1 MKKKL
6 LTLFAFLLCT
16 CLAFFATSCQ
26 KVTIMHSVTFMA
38 DGVQIEEV
46 TYLEGDTTVTEP
58 AIPAKEGYSAKW
70 EEYELNGDIVVN
82 AVYTMDVYTVSFDVE
97 GVEPITFTVNTI
109 DNVKFP
115 DVPAKEGY
123 TASWSISEED
133 LTLADV
139 TVNAV
144 YTAIPYTVTFDVEGV
159 EPITFTAETIQDV
172 VFPAAPAKD
181 GYTASWSISEE
192 DLTLADVTVSVVYTA
207 LPYTVTFDV
216 EGVEPITFTA
226 ETIQDVV
233 FPTVPAKDGYTA
245 SWSISEEDLSLADV
259 TVNAVYTAIVYTVT
273 FDVEGVAPI
282 TFTVETIQGVV
293 FPTAPAKDGYRVSWN
308 ISEEDL
314 TLADVTVT
322 VVEERLYTISFVGID
337 GYPDVVLTEAE
348 LAYAV
353 IPGAPAKDGYVTGWE
368 NPVIDVENAT
378 VTITYWEIAETTY
391 YTSDIAGEKMLSA
404 FQPVDTTTD
413 YVEWVEEENAYH
425 FVNADGNTGDD
436 RRALTFNP
444 EYFAKA
450 IEHGMRNIAFDI
462 KLDAAIAGESVFRGF
477 WPDWFNQIN
486 VVDTYIISGAQDWVR
501 LYFNVDTIPTTAD
514 GALKTIFLLADQGSG
529 MWIRN
534 IDVWA
539 PDMTTIKAEDLIGS
553 FSAHP
558 LSHNSVSYDATE
570 GALLFTNSV
579 TDQDD
584 KRAFLMDAQYTEAL
598 KSVASAVS
606 FQVKLLDGNASFY
619 AIAGTRN
626 PDHKWLNWGDFT
638 SSGYKE
644 GWFGM
649 RLPLS
654 EATEVIALLS
664 TSGSFYAKN
673 FAIIPHEVI
682 PEVDANLTLADI
694 ARMFNGLA
702 PASIATYDET
712 EGAIRFTMDP
722 SAIDDQRPF
731 TLNPKFMAKLRAVA
745 SGVTF
750 KVKFLSNT
758 NPYGDDQ
765 SLYVSYG
772 NASSAAGWWGN
783 HQQVIW
789 QEGWFDVTTNF
800 NANEDLTLL
809 LLNCTRDFLIKDFN
823 IIAKEIIPDIDEN
836 LTYADVAKM
845 FVGLA
850 PNSTVTYDETEG
862 ALRFTMDQNAYN
874 NCDDSRAFVVK
885 PEFMAKLRA
894 VTDTLKFQVKFLGT
908 QNSQGNDRTFY
919 VSYGTETAQG
929 WYGKHQGV
937 GWAEG
942 WVDVTTIFNSD
953 PNTTLLFV
961 NSTGSFLL
969 RNIAI
974 PGGSAL
980 TTVHEYAIQQ
990 GTAVLAGLG
999 IGNSDVVN
1007 NAPAGVNG
1015 TAIKLHYCALYAG
1028 FAIQFPAYT
1037 GTILPEYSVSFRIY
1051 AESSAAMMDLWFY
1064 KADYTDHAGNG
1075 WNYRAPSVATNRW
1088 VDVTLSL
1095 NDLAGLVD
1103 SQGEFKG
1110 FQFGIFSDSVTNFY
1124 IDSLSIVTVVNLPDT
1139 PLA

>member
-26 KVTIMHSVTFMA
+26 KVTIMHSVTFIA
-38 DGVQIEEV
+38 DGVQVEEV

-97 GVEPITFTVNTI
+97 GVEPITFTINTI

-115 DVPAKEGY
+115 DVPARDGY

-144 YTAIPYTVTFDVEGV
+144 YTTIGYTVSFDVEGV
-159 EPITFTAETIQDV
+159 EPITFTAETL
-172 VFPAAPAKD
+172 
-181 GYTASWSISEE
+181 E
-192 DLTLADVTVSVVYTA
+192 
-207 LPYTVTFDV
+207 
-216 EGVEPITFTA
+216 
-226 ETIQDVV
+226 DVV

-245 SWSISEEDLSLADV
+245 SWSISKEDLTLADV

-273 FDVEGVAPI
+273 FDVEGVEPI
-282 TFTVETIQGVV
+282 TFTVETIEDVV

-322 VVEERLYTISFVGID
+322 VIEERLYTISFVGVD

-348 LAYAV
+348 LAHAV
-353 IPGAPAKDGYVTGWE
+353 IPDAPAKDGYVTGWE

-378 VTITYWEIAETTY
+378 VTLTYWEIAETTY
-391 YTSDIAGEKMLSA
+391 YTSDIAGERMLSA

-444 EYFAKA
+444 EYLAKA

-477 WPDWFNQIN
+477 WPDWFNPNQIN

-539 PDMTTIKAEDLIGS
+539 PDMTTIKAEDVIGA

-558 LSHNSVSYDATE
+558 FTHNSVSYDATE

-579 TDQDD
+579 TDEDN

-606 FQVKLLDGNASFY
+606 FQVKLLDGNAAFY
-619 AIAGTRN
+619 AITGTRALE
-626 PDHKWLNWGDFT
+626 DKWLNWGDFT
-638 SSGYKE
+638 SSGYKD

-649 RLPLS
+649 RLPLTD
-654 EATEVIALLS
+654 ATEVIALLS
-664 TSGSFYAKN
+664 TSGSFYVKN

-750 KVKFLSNT
+750 KVKLLSNT
-758 NPYGDDQ
+758 NPYGDDKT
-765 SLYVSYG
+765 LYVSYG

-783 HQQVIW
+783 HQAITW
-789 QEGWFDVTTNF
+789 REGWFDVTTNF

-874 NCDDSRAFVVK
+874 YCDDSRAFVVK

-894 VTDTLKFQVKFLGT
+894 VTDTIKFQVKFLNDVSPSG
-908 QNSQGNDRTFY
+908 DRTCY
-919 VSYGTETAQG
+919 VSYGSETADG
-929 WYGKHQGV
+929 WWGKHQGV

-953 PNTTLLFV
+953 PSTSLLFV

-990 GTAVLAGLG
+990 GTAVLDGLG
-999 IGNSDVVN
+999 VGNSDVVN

-1051 AESSAAMMDLWFY
+1051 AESSEATLDLWFY

-1110 FQFGIFSDSVTNFY
+1110 FQFGIFSNGVTNFY
-1124 IDSLSIVTVVNLPDT
+1124 IDSLSIVTVVNHPDI

>member
-1 MKKKL
+1 MKKVNLVAL
-6 LTLFAFLLCT
+6 LACLVFALSMFVMACT
-16 CLAFFATSCQ
+16 PSTPDVDTESTPTSES
-26 KVTIMHSVTFMA
+26 VTIPESDPVSESVSESVSEPVSEPESVEPALYSVIFMA
-38 DGVQIEEV
+38 DDAQVAVE
-46 TYLEGDTTVTEP
+46 YYYEGAASVIEP
-58 AIPAKEGYSAKW
+58 AIPAKEGYSAEW
-70 EEYELNGDIVVN
+70 EEY
-82 AVYTMDVYTVSFDVE
+82 A
-97 GVEPITFTVNTI
+97 
-109 DNVKFP
+109 
-115 DVPAKEGY
+115 
-123 TASWSISEED
+123 
-133 LTLADV
+133 LT
-139 TVNAV
+139 
-144 YTAIPYTVTFDVEGV
+144 G
-159 EPITFTAETIQDV
+159 DV
-172 VFPAAPAKD
+172 V
-181 GYTASWSISEE
+181 
-192 DLTLADVTVSVVYTA
+192 
-207 LPYTVTFDV
+207 
-216 EGVEPITFTA
+216 
-226 ETIQDVV
+226 
-233 FPTVPAKDGYTA
+233 
-245 SWSISEEDLSLADV
+245 
-259 TVNAVYTAIVYTVT
+259 VNAVYTAIVYTVT

-282 TFTVETIQGVV
+282 TFTVETIEDVE
-293 FPTAPAKDGYRVSWN
+293 FPVAPSKDGYQVSWS

-322 VVEERLYTISFVGID
+322 VVEERLYTVKFVGAEGFVDIVVPQSQLD
-337 GYPDVVLTEAE
+337 VKNLPD
-348 LAYAV
+348 
-353 IPGAPAKDGYVTGWE
+353 APTKDGYVTGWAD
-368 NPVIDVENAT
+368 PVIDEENAIVT
-378 VTITYWEIAETTY
+378 VTYWEISEKEY
-391 YTSDIAGEKMLSA
+391 YTRDIVGAEMVGA

-514 GALKTIFLLADQGSG
+514 GALKTIFLVADQGSG
-529 MWIRN
+529 LWIRN

-553 FSAHP
+553 FSANP
-558 LSHNSVSYDATE
+558 KTHNYVSYDATE
-570 GALLFTNSV
+570 GALFFYNDI

-712 EGAIRFTMDP
+712 ESAIRFTMDP

-731 TLNPKFMAKLRAVA
+731 VLNPKFMAKLRAVA
-745 SGVTF
+745 DGVTF
-750 KVKFLSNT
+750 KVKFLSDT

-772 NASSAAGWWGN
+772 AVNADGWTDN
-783 HQQVIW
+783 YQQIIW
-789 QEGWFDVTTNF
+789 REGWFDVTTNF
-800 NANEDLTLL
+800 NSNEDLTLV

-845 FVGLA
+845 FVGLS

-862 ALRFTMDQNAYN
+862 ALRFTMDETAYN
-874 NCDDSRAFVVK
+874 NCDDSRAFVLK
-885 PEFMAKLRA
+885 PAFMAKLRA

-908 QNSQGNDRTFY
+908 QNSQGNDRSFY
-919 VSYGTETAQG
+919 VSYGSETAQG

-953 PNTTLLFV
+953 PNTYLLFV

-974 PGGSAL
+974 PGGAEL
-980 TTVHEYAIQQ
+980 TTVHEFAIQQ
-990 GTAVLAGLG
+990 GTAVIDGLG
-999 IGNSDVVN
+999 IVGTDVVD
-1007 NAPAGVNG
+1007 NAPVGVNG
-1015 TAIKLHYCALYAG
+1015 TAIKMHETNLYRG
-1028 FAIQFPAYT
+1028 TAIEFPIYT
-1037 GTILPEYSVSFRIY
+1037 GEFLPEYSVSLRIY
-1051 AESSAAMMDLWFY
+1051 VESSSSVVDLRFY
-1064 KADYTDHAGNG
+1064 DADHTDHADNG
-1075 WNYRAPSVATNRW
+1075 WDYRAPAVATNKW
-1088 VDVTLSL
+1088 VDVTISLS
-1095 NDLAGLVD
+1095 DLAGLVD
-1103 SQGEFKG
+1103 SEGEFKG
-1110 FQFGIFSDSVTNFY
+1110 FQFGIFSDSVTNLY
-1124 IDSLSIVTVVNLPDT
+1124 IDSLSIVTVVSTPDI
-1139 PLA
+1139 PLAG